1 MDAKSTEKDVLDDK
15 GKEKSESENNQDDQ
29 TTKVSLEVTT
39 AKAVVT
45 LFIALERLFKA
56 RNPELAIQLSLQRNE
71 IEVTIN
77 DVAQQEG

>member
-1 MDAKSTEKDVLDDK
+1 MAAKSTEKDVLDDK
-15 GKEKSESENNQDDQ
+15 EKEKSESENNQDDQ

-71 IEVTIN
+71 IEVAIN

>member
-1 MDAKSTEKDVLDDK
+1 MAAKSTEKDVLDDK
-15 GKEKSESENNQDDQ
+15 EKEKSESENNQDDQ
-29 TTKVSLEVTT
+29 TIKGSLEVTT

-71 IEVTIN
+71 LDAAIN
-77 DVAQQEG
+77 DVVQEG

>member
-15 GKEKSESENNQDDQ
+15 EKEKSESENNQDDQ

-71 IEVTIN
+71 IEVAIN

>member
-1 MDAKSTEKDVLDDK
+1 MAAKSTEKDVLDDK
-15 GKEKSESENNQDDQ
+15 EKEKSESENNQDDQ
-29 TTKVSLEVTT
+29 TIKGSLEVTT

-71 IEVTIN
+71 IDAAIN
-77 DVAQQEG
+77 DVVQEG

>member
-1 MDAKSTEKDVLDDK
+1 MAVKSTEKDVLDDK
-15 GKEKSESENNQDDQ
+15 EKEKSESENNQDDQ

-56 RNPELAIQLSLQRNE
+56 RNLELAMQLSLQRNE
-71 IEVTIN
+71 VEAAIN
-77 DVAQQEG
+77 DVVQQEG